1 MSYGPAKD
9 FIQDAFHILVM
20 LSLKKCIHTDAHI
33 YVCIYALYVYVGYKL
48 HREHRDACC
57 HVGEAEFTLIWM
69 DETQGRGLL
78 RKEYGKKVL
87 LQLLG
92 SEPGPGI
99 PDNLDLAAHPQQ
111 AN

>member
-1 MSYGPAKD
+1 M
-9 FIQDAFHILVM
+9 
-20 LSLKKCIHTDAHI
+20 
-33 YVCIYALYVYVGYKL
+33 YALCMYVGCKL
-48 HREHRDACC
+48 HREHGDACC

-78 RKEYGKKVL
+78 WKEYGKEVL
-87 LQLLG
+87 VLLLG
-92 SEPGPGI
+92 SEPGPSS